1 MTAYYL
7 EGSLPRI
14 RRRAYPT
21 LPGLPGSGVPDLCT
35 EYWSHAIVRVTAFHF
50 CGSLP
55 RIARRGSAAK
65 KGGRIAITGKLVQG
79 VRNTTP
85 LKE

>member
-1 MTAYYL
+1 MPASQANFTFFDKLRADFISALTFYYRTCHAIVRVTAYYL

-14 RRRAYPT
+14 RCRACPT
-21 LPGLPGSGVPDLCT
+21 
-35 EYWSHAIVRVTAFHF
+35 
-50 CGSLP
+50 
-55 RIARRGSAAK
+55 K